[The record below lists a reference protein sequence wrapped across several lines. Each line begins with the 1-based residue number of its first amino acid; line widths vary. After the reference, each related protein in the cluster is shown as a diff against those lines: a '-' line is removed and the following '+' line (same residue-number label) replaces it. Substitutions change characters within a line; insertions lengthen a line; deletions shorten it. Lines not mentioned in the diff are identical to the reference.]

1 MKGKRRKKERG
12 VAVKDSTSFYN
23 RWSQRKSEQQD
34 ISKQEKAQQ
43 EPQLLSEQQPQPF
56 LKQEPQLSPEQE
68 SINQTISTETDH
80 APPPLTDDDM
90 PSIESLHHDSD
101 FHQFFSPGVS
111 EELRKLALRKL
122 FLLPEFNI
130 RDGLNDYDEDF
141 SKMPEL
147 TKAVVDKLRSWINEE
162 QDAEATKAGQ
172 LSSQDSK
179 NATAC
184 TNTEE
189 TEPDTADASP
199 KTAQTEIKHD
209 EQEDHDDLGD
219 ADLEG

>member
-1 MKGKRRKKERG
+1 MRVKRRKKVRG
-12 VAVKDSTSFYN
+12 VAVKDNTSFYN
-23 RWSQRKSEQQD
+23 RWSQRKTEQQD
-34 ISKQEKAQQ
+34 LSKQEKAPLFP
-43 EPQLLSEQQPQPF
+43 E
-56 LKQEPQLSPEQE
+56 QEPQLSPEQG
-68 SINQTISTETDH
+68 SINQPISTEADH

-162 QDAEATKAGQ
+162 QDAEATNTGQ

-179 NATAC
+179 NATPC

-189 TEPDTADASP
+189 TEPAPADASP
-199 KTAQTEIKHD
+199 ETTQTKIKHD
-209 EQEDHDDLGD
+209 EQEDYDDLGD